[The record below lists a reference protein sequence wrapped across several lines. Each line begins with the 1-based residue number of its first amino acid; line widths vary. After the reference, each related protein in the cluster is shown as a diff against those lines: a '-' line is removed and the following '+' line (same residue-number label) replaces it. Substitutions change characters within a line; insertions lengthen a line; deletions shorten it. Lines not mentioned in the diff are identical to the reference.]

1 MQCISREKETVAVV
15 RLETSL
21 PGVESRLARA
31 AGPKHRR
38 DEMRRGKKIRANAT
52 SVTADLAG

>member
-1 MQCISREKETVAVV
+1 MHLARSREKETVAVV

-38 DEMRRGKKIRANAT
+38 DEMRRGKKSGRMQPA
-52 SVTADLAG
+52 

>member
-1 MQCISREKETVAVV
+1 MHLARSREKETVAVV
-15 RLETSL
+15 QLFSTSL

-38 DEMRRGKKIRANAT
+38 DEMRRGKKSGRMQPA
-52 SVTADLAG
+52 